1 MEGEKKKKG
10 VDDFTGGL
18 EYREAAV
25 GSDIDADN
33 MQMLREKNWAEG
45 EVLMIFSFFFLFLI
59 AARGH
64 L

>member
-1 MEGEKKKKG
+1 MLLGYSVWRGKRRKKKG

-33 MQMLREKNWAEG
+33 MQMLRKKTGLREK
-45 EVLMIFSFFFLFLI
+45 F
-59 AARGH
+59 
-64 L
+64 